1 MAGIFYPAVKYLR
14 QLAAYPLDLPRN
26 LFYNT
31 YTELIDSQS
40 LKFYSAAYT
49 KRGTVFYEK

>member
-40 LKFYSAAYT
+40 LKFYSAVSI
-49 KRGTVFYEK
+49 KKGTVFYEK

>member
-1 MAGIFYPAVKYLR
+1 MSGIFYPAVKYLR

-31 YTELIDSQS
+31 YTELVDSQS
-40 LKFYSAAYT
+40 PKFYSAHPP
-49 KRGTVFYEK
+49 KGGECLL

>member
-1 MAGIFYPAVKYLR
+1 MTGIFYPAVKYLR

-40 LKFYSAAYT
+40 PKFYPAVLI
-49 KRGTVFYEK
+49 KKGECLL

>member
-40 LKFYSAAYT
+40 PKPFVLLHTQKGEF
-49 KRGTVFYEK
+49 FL

>member
-40 LKFYSAAYT
+40 LKFYSAVSI
-49 KRGTVFYEK
+49 KKGDCLL